1 MDQIAIWDTTANE
14 LPENEQQ
21 LFWADKLSSIC
32 EYLTMETRIKN
43 VAQLLPM
50 MEAICDRYNQTRV
63 CVQEKNKD
71 A

>member
-1 MDQIAIWDTTANE
+1 MDQISVWDMTANE
-14 LPENEQQ
+14 LPEKEKQ

-50 MEAICDRYNQTRV
+50 MEAICDRYSQARV
-63 CVQEKNKD
+63 HVQETEKD